1 MLQRVTPDDVRV
13 TDLDVTRARELAAEA
28 VDPARSALSRILC
41 AEEVPRRLRRDNP
54 AAAAADVARAAAN
67 LLRDAE
73 A

>member
-1 MLQRVTPDDVRV
+1 VLHPVTPDDVRV

-28 VDPARSALSRILC
+28 VDPARSTLSRILC

-54 AAAAADVARAAAN
+54 AAAAADVAQAAAA
-67 LLRDAE
+67 LLYDAK